1 MNKTLLA
8 AEFTFIFVFPPLL
21 VVTGLLPKEGIMP
34 MLWVISLYAYL
45 FLRSSK
51 IKVLAIDFDKK
62 ALYIVI
68 KRFLVV
74 SMAMTLFILL
84 YMPEQFLT
92 LPKNRPWFWLTVML
106 FYPILSAFTQEVLFR
121 SFFFHR
127 YKKFFKKRLLLFV
140 IVNALTFAYVHIV
153 FGNWIAV
160 TLTFFGGL
168 LFAQTYLK
176 SRSTLLTAIEHSLY
190 GNTLY
195 TLGLGHY
202 FYHGANI

>member
-1 MNKTLLA
+1 MNKTVLT
-8 AEFTFIFVFPPLL
+8 AEFVLIFLFPPLL

-51 IKVLAIDFDKK
+51 IKVLAIDFDRQ
-62 ALYIVI
+62 ALYTVLTRFFIVSTAI
-68 KRFLVV
+68 
-74 SMAMTLFILL
+74 ALFILL
-84 YMPEQFLT
+84 YMPEHFLT
-92 LPKNRPWFWLTVML
+92 LPKNRPWFWLALML

-121 SFFFHR
+121 TFFFYR
-127 YKKFFKKRLLLFV
+127 YEKFFKKRLLLFV
-140 IVNALTFAYVHIV
+140 IVNALIFAYVHIV

-160 TLTFFGGL
+160 VFTFFGGF

-176 SRSTLLTAIEHSLY
+176 TRSTLLTAIEHSLY